1 MYHTCCTDILCIQ
14 SIVSVLLENQYI
26 PLEKQKHVSYQFTQM
41 LLQQEFQ
48 RIRKREGEVG
58 EGGMDHWERKKDKE
72 VGKKESKEVNLRNRD
87 GGWKEINNYKRL
99 KESLGKRVDTEI
111 EKLIQAIPWAKHIW
125 AASFGQTHSFGR
137 KRSSVAVL
145 LMSAGA

>member
-48 RIRKREGEVG
+48 RIRKRERWGR
-58 EGGMDHWERKKDKE
+58 EGWTTERERRIRRLAKRKVKK
-72 VGKKESKEVNLRNRD
+72 
-87 GGWKEINNYKRL
+87 
-99 KESLGKRVDTEI
+99 
-111 EKLIQAIPWAKHIW
+111 
-125 AASFGQTHSFGR
+125 
-137 KRSSVAVL
+137 
-145 LMSAGA
+145 